1 MNAKKSKCV
10 VLGVTGSIAAYK
22 GAELCGKLV
31 AEGYEVVVSMTDAA
45 KELVGEQTFMTLSR
59 NPVILNLWTTPT
71 WRPEHVAVA
80 ERADLLVVAPC
91 TANFI
96 GKYANGIA
104 DDALTTI
111 AMTHEHKVLL
121 APAMNPRMW
130 KSPAVVE
137 NVARLKARGVEFEGP
152 ATGRLACGPE
162 GEGRMADVQD
172 ILAHIK
178 TLLSD

>member
-1 MNAKKSKCV
+1 MNAKRSKCV
-10 VLGVTGSIAAYK
+10 VLGITGSIAAYK
-22 GAELCGKLV
+22 GAELCGKL
-31 AEGYEVVVSMTDAA
+31 AASGLEVVVSMTASA
-45 KELVGEQTFMTLSR
+45 KELVGEQTFLTLSR
-59 NPVILNLWTTPT
+59 NPVITNLWTTPT
-71 WRPEHVAVA
+71 WRPEHVALA

-111 AMTHEHKVLL
+111 AMTHEGKVLL

-130 KSPAVVE
+130 RSPAVVE
-137 NVARLKARGVEFEGP
+137 NVARLKARGVVFAGP

-162 GEGRMADVQD
+162 GEGRMADVQE
-172 ILAHIK
+172 ILDAVK
-178 TLLSD
+178 GLL

>member
-1 MNAKKSKCV
+1 MSSKASKCI
-10 VLGVTGSIAAYK
+10 VLGITGSIAAYK

-31 AEGYEVVVSMTDAA
+31 AEGYEVVVSMTNSA
-45 KELVGEQTFMTLSR
+45 KELVGEQTFLTLSR
-59 NPVILNLWTTPT
+59 NPVITNLWTTPT
-71 WRPEHVAVA
+71 WRPEHVAIA
-80 ERADLLVVAPC
+80 ERADLLLVAPC

-111 AMTHEHKVLL
+111 AMTHEKKIVL

-137 NVARLKARGVEFEGP
+137 NVARIKARGVEFIGP

-162 GEGRMADVQD
+162 GEGRMADVQE
-172 ILAHIK
+172 ILDFVK
-178 TLLSD
+178 SSL